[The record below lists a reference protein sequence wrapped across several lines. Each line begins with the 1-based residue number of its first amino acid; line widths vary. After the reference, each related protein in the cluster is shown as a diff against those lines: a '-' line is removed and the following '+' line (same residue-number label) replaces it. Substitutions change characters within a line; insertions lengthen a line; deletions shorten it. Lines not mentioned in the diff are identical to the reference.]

1 MWRLHNLLDRTL
13 ISLLQ
18 CWRKN
23 VLNSQIKNGM
33 QKKPN
38 EIIMSTTHF
47 ITKMIEKH
55 TDTHPICY
63 FQRISEFRIVIFA
76 WRTRRAHDQIYE
88 FHLNEFTVLI
98 NYLWHSN
105 FSLNSLSLVSF
116 CCWFDSYSWKCSFS
130 DNLTVYEMNDILD
143 RWATR
148 SQGTKHNRA
157 TYRAYVAYANIKN
170 PKVNDIVIV
179 LKHGIPVEWF
189 NIFKLLLRRRRRRLL
204 LHTTL

>member
-105 FSLNSLSLVSF
+105 FSLNSLSSF
-116 CCWFDSYSWKCSFS
+116 
-130 DNLTVYEMNDILD
+130 I
-143 RWATR
+143 
-148 SQGTKHNRA
+148 
-157 TYRAYVAYANIKN
+157 
-170 PKVNDIVIV
+170 
-179 LKHGIPVEWF
+179 
-189 NIFKLLLRRRRRRLL
+189 LLLVRFLFLKVFFQRQFDCVRNERHIGSVSNKITGHKAQQSYVPSICSIRK
-204 LHTTL
+204 HQKSQS